1 MKRHVIAIVV
11 FALAAALTF
20 TLWGTLKGVASAHR
34 TTGTVVGTFRIVGGP
49 PPGINMAIRG
59 TAIFIPNLKS
69 QGAPVKVAVNS
80 TGDFSFRLPMGIWKV
95 TAQSPQDN
103 DDQPALCGSL
113 HPITVNVDQ
122 ITHVAVLC
130 EVP

>member
-1 MKRHVIAIVV
+1 MEVLRRPIMKRHVIAIVV
-11 FALAAALTF
+11 IALAAALTF

-69 QGAPVKVAVNS
+69 QGAPGEGCGEFNR
-80 TGDFSFRLPMGIWKV
+80 RLQLPTSDGNLESHG
-95 TAQSPQDN
+95 T
-103 DDQPALCGSL
+103 
-113 HPITVNVDQ
+113 ITSRQ
-122 ITHVAVLC
+122 
-130 EVP
+130 